1 MTYSLNDVQVKAFER
16 LKNMHSAVIALQTGA
31 GKALLTLH
39 LAKYLHSEGKNTIF
53 FIPKSARAAYIKEL
67 ETKLETKDYQLFSS
81 DSIPETLKLGFTFV
95 EFPVISVYIDT
106 ILDLVRDNNV
116 YMFVDEAHVLCSSSS
131 LQSMCLR
138 RVRELCLGC
147 YSITA
152 SPFLTDIEDLY
163 HLYSSTFPEL
173 RVFETWFKFRNRYC
187 IVQNK
192 EIRRPGTRQNKTIK
206 EIIGYKNT
214 EELSKI
220 LDVLTIKGA
229 RKYNVEYNYEEIE
242 LDKEFEEI
250 YEKAARGILTEDKV
264 KEWGARLHDL
274 QRVVDGQTL
283 KLNTRVC
290 NKILRL
296 IKIIKEIMERSE
308 GTLIY
313 VEYLETADYVNEILH
328 ENKSVLGI
336 NNVYIMSGKESEAKK
351 QNIEKKLG
359 RGDVLII
366 TRAASQ
372 SRNLQNVNNIIF
384 MNVPYSLGVFL
395 QTSGRICRTDTK
407 YEKQNFYILEVKD
420 TIDTYKTYLFRT
432 HVSILNK
439 LLGEECVGTLSI
451 DDYIQDENADIKRL
465 RNKLLWKKKRY

>member
-1 MTYSLNDVQVKAFER
+1 MTYSLNDVQVKAFEK
-16 LKNMHSAVIALQTGA
+16 LKNMHSAIIALQTGA

-67 ETKLETKDYQLFSS
+67 ETKLDTKDYQLLSS
-81 DSIPETLKLGFTFV
+81 DSIPETLKLGFTFI
-95 EFPVISVYIDT
+95 EFPVLSVYIDT
-106 ILDLVRDNNV
+106 ILDLVRNNNV
-116 YMFVDEAHVLCSSSS
+116 YMFVDEAHILCSSSS
-131 LQSMCLR
+131 LQSECLR
-138 RVRELCLGC
+138 RVRKLCLGC
-147 YSITA
+147 YSVTA
-152 SPFLTDIEDLY
+152 SPFLTDIENLY
-163 HLYSSTFPEL
+163 YLYSSTFPEL
-173 RVFETWFKFRNRYC
+173 RIFETWFKFRNRYC
-187 IVQNK
+187 IVQDK
-192 EIRRPGTRQNKTIK
+192 EIRRPGTRQKKIIK

-214 EELSKI
+214 EELAKI

-242 LDKEFEEI
+242 LDKEFEGI
-250 YEKAARGILTEDKV
+250 YEKSARGLLEEDRV

-283 KLNTRVC
+283 KLKTRVC

-296 IKIIKEIMERSE
+296 MKIVKEIMERNE

-313 VEYLETADYVNEILH
+313 VEYLETADYVNEILS
-328 ENKSVLGI
+328 ENKSMLGI
-336 NNVYIMSGKESEAKK
+336 KNTYIMSGKESEIKK
-351 QNIEKKLG
+351 QSIEKKLG

-372 SRNLQNVNNIIF
+372 SRNLQSVNNIIF
-384 MNVPYSLGVFL
+384 MNIPYSLGVFL

-420 TIDTYKTYLFRT
+420 TIDTYKTYLFRS

-439 LLGEECVGTLSI
+439 LLGEECVGTLSV
-451 DDYIQDENADIKRL
+451 DDYIQDENVDIKEL
-465 RNKLLWKKKRY
+465 RNKLLWKKKR